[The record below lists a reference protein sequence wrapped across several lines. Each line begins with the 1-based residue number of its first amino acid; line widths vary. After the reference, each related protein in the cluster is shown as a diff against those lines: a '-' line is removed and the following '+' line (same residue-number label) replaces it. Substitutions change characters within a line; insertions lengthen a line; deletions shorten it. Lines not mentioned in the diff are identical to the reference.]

1 MKLNEWIANI
11 IESCTDDFHFEAI
24 DKLIE
29 LYQEKT
35 KDEDLTSDL
44 KMLRAK
50 KWNEIHAI
58 VKPELN
64 K

>member
-35 KDEDLTSDL
+35 KDEDFTSDL